1 MYFWKFSYM
10 MSIYLTARI
19 VDYFFSIND
28 FIWWKQ
34 TVVYVIIALI
44 ISQLFAW
51 FGKPIDEIWAKKKK

>member
-1 MYFWKFSYM
+1 
-10 MSIYLTARI
+10 MSIYLTARV

-28 FIWWKQ
+28 FVWWKQ